1 MKEIRSFEQ
10 LVAHRPP
17 NWDAVEAHKARM
29 LAEVQA
35 YKLRELRRSQ
45 DVTQVELAKRLAV
58 SQNRISKIEHGDI
71 ERTQVDTLRRY
82 AEAIGGEL
90 HIEVAFG
97 DQRIKIA

>member
-1 MKEIRSFEQ
+1 MNERMTLKDYLEIRP
-10 LVAHRPP
+10 VNRG
-17 NWDAVEAHKARM
+17 NVDAHKVRM
-29 LAEVQA
+29 LAELQA
-35 YKLRELRRSQ
+35 YKLRELRRAQ

-58 SQNRISKIEHGDI
+58 SQNRISKIERGDI

-90 HIEVAFG
+90 HIEVTIG

>member
-1 MKEIRSFEQ
+1 MSPRMTLEDYLKIRPVNRE
-10 LVAHRPP
+10 
-17 NWDAVEAHKARM
+17 NVEALKRRM